1 MKSYAQLP
9 QRPPTASAWMACAAV
24 LLLAGC
30 AGSTRV
36 EPPPLPAPP
45 AHFKQDGPW
54 RQVDAGLPGTIPDA
68 WWLVFSD
75 PVLDQLQAQLVVG
88 NQNLRAVLAQVNQAR
103 AALGSS
109 QARRSPSLALQATGT
124 RGQAAGTDSDGRAGP
139 RNTLSVAGVAVWE
152 LDLWGRLAHEVEGAD
167 ARYQASLQDLAAA
180 RLSAQATLA
189 QTYFALRTAEAQQA
203 LIDRSITIYQ
213 RSLALT
219 QARHQSGVAPQTDVL
234 QAQTQL
240 RSAQAQRIEAGAQRA
255 QLEHAIAVLLGKAPA
270 ELDLPQT
277 ASLPEAPS
285 VPALLPATL
294 LQRRPDIAAS
304 ALRVRSA
311 YAGIGVARAAYFPG
325 ITLGATAGYRGGALD
340 SLLNAPSRFWSL
352 GPALALALFDGG
364 ARRSA
369 TEQAKASADEATAA
383 YRQTVLSAL
392 QEVED
397 NLVLADRLRQE
408 IELQREAFGFA
419 QRNLEITQEQY
430 RVGTVSYLSVVT
442 AQTTALASE
451 RTLLDVRAR
460 QLNAAGLLLKNIA
473 GRWDPAQ
480 DSGQTL
486 AAVVR
491 DDPR

>member
-1 MKSYAQLP
+1 MLTI
-9 QRPPTASAWMACAAV
+9 TAWAACTAA

-36 EPPPLPAPP
+36 EPPSLAAPP
-45 AHFKQDGPW
+45 AQFKQAGPW
-54 RQVDAGLPGTIPDA
+54 RQADANAPAVVPDA
-68 WWLVFSD
+68 WWQVFSD
-75 PVLDQLQAQLVVG
+75 PVLDQLQTHLVVG
-88 NQNLRAVLAQVNQAR
+88 NQNLRAVLAQVSQAR
-103 AALGSS
+103 AALGNS
-109 QARRSPSLALQATGT
+109 QARRLPSLALQASGT
-124 RGQAAGTDSDGRAGP
+124 RGQAAGTDSDGRAAP
-139 RNTLSVAGVAVWE
+139 RSTVSVAGVAAWE
-152 LDLWGRLAHEVEGAD
+152 IDLWGRLSHAVEGAD

-189 QTYFALRTAEAQQA
+189 QTYFALRSAEAQQA

-213 RSLALT
+213 RSLELT

-277 ASLPEAPS
+277 AVLPEAPA
-285 VPALLPATL
+285 VPPLLPATL

-311 YAGIGVARAAYFPG
+311 YAGIGVARAAYFPA
-325 ITLGATAGYRGGALD
+325 ITLDATAGYRGGALGG
-340 SLLNAPSRFWSL
+340 LLNAPNQFWSL

-369 TEQAKASADEATAA
+369 TEQAQASADEATAG

-408 IELQREAFGFA
+408 IALQREALGFA
-419 QRNLEITQEQY
+419 QRNLEITQDQY

-451 RTLLDVRAR
+451 RTLLEVRSR
-460 QLNAAGLLLKNIA
+460 QLNAASLLLKNIA

-480 DSGQTL
+480 DSDQTL
-486 AAVVR
+486 AAVAQ